1 MVAFPSC
8 CARDDW
14 FLASEEGEVLVV
26 AVGDSVEILAR
37 NELAEAIKA
46 TPAIAGNTL
55 YVRTLGN
62 LIAIRESD

>member
-1 MVAFPSC
+1 M
-8 CARDDW
+8 
-14 FLASEEGEVLVV
+14 LVV